1 MFKIIFFSIFCFSNL
16 FSAYFEKVI
25 LNDKYL
31 NITKI
36 NNETEHLDLKVSSE
50 NIDKFQPIQ
59 IENKIISNEIIEKKE
74 TIKEE
79 TKSLIENNINNLE
92 ELNNIIK

>member
-79 TKSLIENNINNLE
+79 TKSLIENNINNY
-92 ELNNIIK
+92 IQFH